1 MYGSEGF
8 LGIEFEKNV
17 YNCPPRPDARLTAA
31 CPEYAPKD
39 TAVGQSA
46 AAPAVKHLAVSGKE
60 AGAGRSKS
68 WEERAQKG
76 KRRFSGI
83 VLAGGKSSRM
93 GCGKAELRLL
103 GKTLLEWQ
111 AEKLHSIGI
120 EDIMLSGAEC
130 PGIAGARTVPDLLPD
145 RGPLGGLHACLLA
158 AENPSCVV
166 LTVDTPLL
174 PAEAL
179 RKLCDS
185 HKTGVTVLCR
195 NGKQEPLTGVYDRS
209 VCKEIA
215 ELIEEHS
222 APVRALQERVEWSAV
237 EYSGPEKS
245 MLNCNTMEEFRQ
257 AEQYLTEHSIL
268 SVADLLG

>member
-8 LGIEFEKNV
+8 MGIEFENNV

-39 TAVGQSA
+39 AATRQSA
-46 AAPAVKHLAVSGKE
+46 AASVVKHSAASGKE

-68 WEERAQKG
+68 RGAQKG

-93 GCGKAELRLL
+93 GCDKAGLRLL

-158 AENPSCVV
+158 VENPRCVV

-185 HKTGVTVLCR
+185 HKTGVTVLSHS
-195 NGKQEPLTGVYDRS
+195 GKQEPLTGVYDRS
-209 VCKEIA
+209 VCKAIA
-215 ELIEEHS
+215 ELIKEHS

-237 EYSGPEKS
+237 EYSGPETS

-257 AEQYLTEHSIL
+257 AEQYLTEHSVL
-268 SVADLLG
+268 SDADLVD